1 MHHILLDL
9 MTLIILAED
18 GGMAENV
25 LCAMK
30 FEAVVGPGMYISGS
44 PPLFRY
50 GASPQ

>member
-1 MHHILLDL
+1 
-9 MTLIILAED
+9 
-18 GGMAENV
+18 
-25 LCAMK
+25 MK